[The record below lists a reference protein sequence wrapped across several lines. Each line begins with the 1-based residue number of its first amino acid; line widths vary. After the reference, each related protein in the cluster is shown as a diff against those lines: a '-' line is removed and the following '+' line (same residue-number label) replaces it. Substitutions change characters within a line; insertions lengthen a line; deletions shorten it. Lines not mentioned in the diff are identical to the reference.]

1 LLDGLRRSA
10 ADVRQLTRC
19 RADARS
25 TPVAVL
31 ALVFLVAAA
40 ASRARGDRG
49 LQSRTW
55 LLIGTNFGLVS
66 LTLFLTG

>member
-1 LLDGLRRSA
+1 M
-10 ADVRQLTRC
+10 
-19 RADARS
+19 
-25 TPVAVL
+25 PVPPLFALL

>member
-1 LLDGLRRSA
+1 M
-10 ADVRQLTRC
+10 
-19 RADARS
+19 
-25 TPVAVL
+25 PVPPLFAVL

-55 LLIGTNFGLVS
+55 LLIGTIFGLVS